1 MTADSDYRSSFPH
14 IEAFQM
20 VVETVLGFGYSIL
33 MADLAQGDNSVTR
46 KMLVGAA
53 SSIGTETLKSAF
65 FGPVGNFTYDK
76 AKEFYA
82 RFRKGDEKNLNHDLQ
97 RAARKA
103 QLTATLLAVRA
114 CLQEFERFEDGKTLI
129 WSQASIQNWSDKD
142 KIRLKALADD
152 LEKKLKELPKTSTPP
167 SPVEQTEIIRLFDP
181 KENINPD
188 EAQKQLVVRLKRI
201 TIEEFAG
208 ADVPEHAAKLLIE
221 AIKTGWNETDKQQ
234 PFPSTSLYPLGLR
247 QNLIN
252 AEKEFDWFSLLC
264 GWFNEEYKNNPQVE
278 AAMQKYLLLDIRS
291 SQAGATIDP
300 KVISDIFAGHF
311 AQLGDS
317 FLRLEILLE
326 KIEVKQ
332 DAILGFVKDFIEENR
347 RLHKETQQVIV
358 ARVDNFE
365 ENVKQILAK
374 VATTEQ
380 LHQLQEAIEGQRQAN
395 IRQAQERYLPK
406 PVSGWKPQPNLM
418 FVNRDKQRRDLRE
431 QMRNG
436 GFPVIVVKGSGGY
449 GKTAL
454 ITDFLNETATRANI
468 TEPNLNGLIYCYC
481 DAEKGDT
488 KTLYD
493 ILSRAEPVAAQ
504 ADGRQETLVGLH
516 ARYTKNEITLPA
528 LIQRFYED
536 LAAVGTIWLALD
548 NFEDL
553 MSGQEIK
560 DAEIRELFEQ
570 AQHYADTVKI
580 LVTTRNEPV
589 FDGCEHPDFEP
600 IALSE
605 GLPVENAVDYLRA
618 AGKKAGMDKETDE
631 VLREF
636 VEYVHRIPAALV
648 SVIKYL
654 TQISRMTL
662 AELMNPQNKHLLAGF
677 HEYDLQKGLRGLIA
691 EQFGQQSPEERL
703 MVSVLS
709 VFREPV
715 PLAALQL
722 ALPSLDWYKWR
733 LRLEHNT
740 LFDIDRNA
748 GLYDLT
754 RGVRE
759 YVYEQI
765 LVENDSDSSFTRAAL
780 HTLAADYYKQTRLPH
795 GQGKTLA
802 DFEPQFEEMYHCRQA
817 KLFDR
822 AAVVLDAKTRDLLMR
837 LGYSRRMLEEWKM
850 LEGRLISE
858 SVVAYNSGNIALCFS
873 ELGDLRTAIKYHKQV
888 LKAYRKQEDRKN
900 EGRAFGNIGAA
911 YLGLGE
917 NRKALDN
924 FEQALKIH
932 HEVGNRVSEGIVLG
946 NIGTLYSELGENR
959 KALKYYE
966 QALKINREIDDKVSE
981 GINLG
986 NIGIVYAKL
995 SEYQKTVE
1003 YCEQALIIHH
1013 EVGNRVE
1020 EGRVFGNKGIVKF
1033 ELGEQEEGIGL
1044 VEQALKIA
1052 RQVEDK
1058 MFEEF
1063 WLKTLE
1069 RMKNS

>member
-1 MTADSDYRSSFPH
+1 
-14 IEAFQM
+14 M
-20 VVETVLGFGYSIL
+20 VVETVLGFGYSML

-46 KMLVGAA
+46 KMLDEGARFVGAEA
-53 SSIGTETLKSAF
+53 LKSAF
-65 FGPVGNFTYDK
+65 FGPAGNFTYDK

-103 QLTATLLAVRA
+103 QLTATLLAARA
-114 CLQEFERFEDGKTLI
+114 CLQEFERFENGKTSI
-129 WSQASIQNWSDKD
+129 WSRASIQNWSDKD
-142 KIRLKALADD
+142 KIRLKELADD
-152 LEKKLKELPKTSTPP
+152 LEKKLKELPKAPTPP

-188 EAQKQLVVRLKRI
+188 EAQKQLVARLKRI

-208 ADVPEHAAKLLIE
+208 ADIPEHAAKFLIE
-221 AIKTGWNETDKQQ
+221 AIETGWNETEKPQA
-234 PFPSTSLYPLGLR
+234 FASSSLYPLGLR

-264 GWFNEEYKNNPQVE
+264 GLFNEEYKNNPQVE
-278 AAMQKYLLLDIRS
+278 AAMQKYLLLNIRS
-291 SQAGATIDP
+291 SQAGTTIDP
-300 KVISDIFAGHF
+300 KIISDIFAGHF

-380 LHQLQEAIEGQRQAN
+380 LQQLQEAIEGQRQAN

-418 FVNRDKQRRDLRE
+418 FVNRDKQRQALRE
-431 QMRNG
+431 QMRDG

-454 ITDFLNETATRANI
+454 ITDFLNEAATRSEI
-468 TEPNLNGLIYCYC
+468 TGQNLNGLIYCYC

-504 ADGRQETLVGLH
+504 ADGRQETLVALH

-570 AQHYADTVKI
+570 AQHYADAVKI

-589 FDGCEHPDFEP
+589 FDGCEHPDFDP

-605 GLPVENAVDYLRA
+605 GLPVENAIDYLRA
-618 AGKKAGMDKETDE
+618 AGKKAGMDAETDE

-662 AELMNPQNKHLLAGF
+662 TELMNPQNKHLLAGF
-677 HEYDLQKGLRGLIA
+677 HEYDLQRGLRGLIA

-703 MVSVLS
+703 MASVLS

-722 ALPSLDWYKWR
+722 ALPSLDWHKWR

-740 LFDIDRNA
+740 LFDIDRSA

-759 YVYEQI
+759 YVYEQ
-765 LVENDSDSSFTRAAL
+765 LPAENDSDSSFTRAAL
-780 HTLAADYYKQTRLPH
+780 HTLAADYYEQTRLPLEKC
-795 GQGKTLA
+795 KTLA
-802 DFEPQFEEMYHCRQA
+802 DFDPQFEEMHHCRQA
-817 KLFDR
+817 GLFDR
-822 AAVVLDAKTRDLLMR
+822 ASSVIGREDHYALGRR
-837 LGYSRRMLEEWKM
+837 GYSRRIVEERKKLIDKPMTDNSTAYNLGWLAFAYNMLGQP
-850 LEGRLISE
+850 LEAIKFNESCLSLYRRIGNKLNEGEMLISLGSSYLDLGE
-858 SVVAYNSGNIALCFS
+858 AQKALDYYEQSLVIHKDIGYRIGEGSVLWGIGNVYDHLGKTQKAL
-873 ELGDLRTAIKYHKQV
+873 EYYKAALAIKREVGDK
-888 LKAYRKQEDRKN
+888 ES
-900 EGRAFGNIGAA
+900 EGSILGNIGNA
-911 YLGLGE
+911 YSGLGE
-917 NRKALDN
+917 NRKALEYY
-924 FEQALKIH
+924 EQALLIH
-932 HEVGNRVSEGIVLG
+932 RKVGNRVTEGIVLG
-946 NIGTLYSELGENR
+946 NKGITKFDLGE
-959 KALKYYE
+959 KE
-966 QALKINREIDDKVSE
+966 ES
-981 GINLG
+981 
-986 NIGIVYAKL
+986 IG
-995 SEYQKTVE
+995 
-1003 YCEQALIIHH
+1003 
-1013 EVGNRVE
+1013 
-1020 EGRVFGNKGIVKF
+1020 F
-1033 ELGEQEEGIGL
+1033 
-1044 VEQALKIA
+1044 VEQALEIA

-1058 MFEEF
+1058 TSEEI
-1063 WLKTLE
+1063 WLKNLD

>member
-1 MTADSDYRSSFPH
+1 MA
-14 IEAFQM
+14 
-20 VVETVLGFGYSIL
+20 IL
-33 MADLAQGDNSVTR
+33 KITKVNDCF
-46 KMLVGAA
+46 
-53 SSIGTETLKSAF
+53 LKC
-65 FGPVGNFTYDK
+65 
-76 AKEFYA
+76 
-82 RFRKGDEKNLNHDLQ
+82 FRTH
-97 RAARKA
+97 
-103 QLTATLLAVRA
+103 
-114 CLQEFERFEDGKTLI
+114 
-129 WSQASIQNWSDKD
+129 
-142 KIRLKALADD
+142 
-152 LEKKLKELPKTSTPP
+152 
-167 SPVEQTEIIRLFDP
+167 
-181 KENINPD
+181 
-188 EAQKQLVVRLKRI
+188 
-201 TIEEFAG
+201 
-208 ADVPEHAAKLLIE
+208 H
-221 AIKTGWNETDKQQ
+221 
-234 PFPSTSLYPLGLR
+234 
-247 QNLIN
+247 
-252 AEKEFDWFSLLC
+252 
-264 GWFNEEYKNNPQVE
+264 KNNTTPNDLIRQV
-278 AAMQKYLLLDIRS
+278 YYY
-291 SQAGATIDP
+291 
-300 KVISDIFAGHF
+300 H
-311 AQLGDS
+311 S

-347 RLHKETQQVIV
+347 RLHKETQRVIG

-380 LHQLQEAIEGQRQAN
+380 LQQLQEAIEGQRQAN

-406 PVSGWKPQPNLM
+406 PVSGWKSQPNLM
-418 FVNRDKQRRDLRE
+418 FVNRDKQRRDLRK

-454 ITDFLNETATRANI
+454 ITDFLNETATRAKI
-468 TEPNLNGLIYCYC
+468 AEPNLNGLIYCYC

-504 ADGRQETLVGLH
+504 ADGRRETLVVLH

-536 LAAVGTIWLALD
+536 LGAVGTIWLALD

-553 MSGQEIK
+553 MSGHEIA

-570 AQHYADTVKI
+570 AQHYADAVKI

-589 FDGCEHPDFEP
+589 FDGCENPDFDP
-600 IALSE
+600 IVLNE
-605 GLPVENAVDYLRA
+605 GLPVEDAIDYLRA
-618 AGKKAGMDKETDE
+618 AGKKAGMDAESEE

-662 AELMNPQNKHLLAGF
+662 AELMNPQNKHLLSGF
-677 HEYDLQKGLRGLIA
+677 QEYDLQKGLRGLIA

-722 ALPSLDWYKWR
+722 ALPSLDWHKWR

-765 LVENDSDSSFTRAAL
+765 PVENDSDSSFTRAAL
-780 HTLAADYYKQTRLPH
+780 HMLAADYYKQTRLPH
-795 GQGKTLA
+795 GQGRTLA
-802 DFEPQFEEMYHCRQA
+802 DFEPQFEEMHHCRQA
-817 KLFDR
+817 GLFDR
-822 AAVVLDAKTRDLLMR
+822 AAVVINAETNDLLIR
-837 LGYSRRMLEEWKM
+837 FGYSRRLLEERKM
-850 LEGRLISE
+850 LDGKPMNDNSI
-858 SVVAYNSGNIALCFS
+858 AYSSSCLAIYYS
-873 ELGDLRTAIKYHKQV
+873 QLGDKRSAIKYHEQS
-888 LKAYRKQEDRKN
+888 LAAYRKLNNREN
-900 EGRAFGNIGAA
+900 EGVVLGNIGNA
-911 YLGLGE
+911 YSALGE
-917 NRKALDN
+917 KRKALEYYEQALKVHIEVGNKVSEGIVLGCIGNTHSALGEKRKALDYQ
-924 FEQALKIH
+924 EQALIIH
-932 HEVGNRVSEGIVLG
+932 REVGDRVTEGIVLGNIGNAYSDLGEKRKALEYYEQALIIDREVGNRVSEGIVLG
-946 NIGTLYSELGENR
+946 NKGRTKFNLGE
-959 KALKYYE
+959 K
-966 QALKINREIDDKVSE
+966 
-981 GINLG
+981 
-986 NIGIVYAKL
+986 
-995 SEYQKTVE
+995 
-1003 YCEQALIIHH
+1003 
-1013 EVGNRVE
+1013 E
-1020 EGRVFGNKGIVKF
+1020 EGV
-1033 ELGEQEEGIGL
+1033 GL
-1044 VEQALKIA
+1044 VEQALEIA

-1058 MFEEF
+1058 IFEEN
-1063 WLKTLE
+1063 WLEKLE

>member
-1 MTADSDYRSSFPH
+1 
-14 IEAFQM
+14 M

-46 KMLVGAA
+46 KMLGEGARFVGAEA
-53 SSIGTETLKSAF
+53 LKSAF
-65 FGPVGNFTYDK
+65 FGPAGNFTYDK

-114 CLQEFERFEDGKTLI
+114 CLQEFERFENGKTLI

-142 KIRLKALADD
+142 KIRLKALADN
-152 LEKKLKELPKTSTPP
+152 LEKKLKELPKAPAPP
-167 SPVEQTEIIRLFDP
+167 SPIEQTEIIRLFDP
-181 KENINPD
+181 KENINSD
-188 EAQKQLVVRLKRI
+188 EAQKQLVTRLKRI
-201 TIEEFAG
+201 TIGEFAG
-208 ADVPEHAAKLLIE
+208 ADIPEHAAKLLTE
-221 AIKTGWNETDKQQ
+221 AIETGWNETEKPQA
-234 PFPSTSLYPLGLR
+234 FASSSLYPLGLR

-264 GWFNEEYKNNPQVE
+264 GLFNEEYKNNPQVE

-300 KVISDIFAGHF
+300 KIISDIFAGHF

-347 RLHKETQQVIV
+347 RLHRQTQQVIV

-374 VATTEQ
+374 VATTEKLQ
-380 LHQLQEAIEGQRQAN
+380 QLQEAIEGQRQAN

-454 ITDFLNETATRANI
+454 ITDFLNETASRAEI

-504 ADGRQETLVGLH
+504 ADGRQETLVALH

-536 LAAVGTIWLALD
+536 LAALGTIWLALD

-553 MSGQEIK
+553 MSGHEIA
-560 DAEIRELFEQ
+560 DAEIRELFEH
-570 AQHYADTVKI
+570 ARHYADAIKI

-605 GLPVENAVDYLRA
+605 GLPVEDAIDYLRA
-618 AGKKAGMDKETDE
+618 AGKKAGMDTESDG
-631 VLREF
+631 VLRDF

-677 HEYDLQKGLRGLIA
+677 HEYDLQKGLRSLIA

-703 MVSVLS
+703 MASVLS

-722 ALPSLDWYKWR
+722 ALPSLDWHKWR

-740 LFDIDRNA
+740 LFDIDRSA

-765 LVENDSDSSFTRAAL
+765 PTENDSDSSFTRAAL
-780 HTLAADYYKQTRLPH
+780 HMLTADYYKQTRLPLE
-795 GQGKTLA
+795 QCKMLA
-802 DFEPQFEEMYHCRQA
+802 DFKPQFEEMHHYYEA
-817 KLFDR
+817 KMYSK
-822 AAVVLDAKTRDLLMR
+822 AATAIIGDEDLTVRR
-837 LGYSRRMLEEWKM
+837 LGHA
-850 LEGRLISE
+850 RLLIQERLKLIGKPMS
-858 SVVAYNSGNIALCFS
+858 SFARASNIGNLGVAYLDIG
-873 ELGDLRTAIKYHKQV
+873 ELRKAIFYSLEALRTFKEI
-888 LKAYRKQEDRKN
+888 
-900 EGRAFGNIGAA
+900 
-911 YLGLGE
+911 
-917 NRKALDN
+917 
-924 FEQALKIH
+924 
-932 HEVGNRVSEGIVLG
+932 
-946 NIGTLYSELGENR
+946 
-959 KALKYYE
+959 KALKNAGVSLYNIGIAYKNLRNPEMALKYHERALEIFRTIKDIEEEATVLINIGNVFLLEGDLPKSMEYYE
-966 QALKINREIDDKVSE
+966 QALSISEKNKDKRNLSANVHSNIGTALSISNSYHEALGYYESALKHYQDSGYKVFE
-981 GINLG
+981 GRILGAIGRIKFNLG
-986 NIGIVYAKL
+986 EKA
-995 SEYQKTVE
+995 
-1003 YCEQALIIHH
+1003 
-1013 EVGNRVE
+1013 
-1020 EGRVFGNKGIVKF
+1020 KGIK
-1033 ELGEQEEGIGL
+1033 L
-1044 VEQALKIA
+1044 VEQALEIA
-1052 RQVEDK
+1052 RTVEDEMAK
-1058 MFEEF
+1058 ES
-1063 WLKTLE
+1063 WSKTLE
-1069 RMKNS
+1069 WMKSS